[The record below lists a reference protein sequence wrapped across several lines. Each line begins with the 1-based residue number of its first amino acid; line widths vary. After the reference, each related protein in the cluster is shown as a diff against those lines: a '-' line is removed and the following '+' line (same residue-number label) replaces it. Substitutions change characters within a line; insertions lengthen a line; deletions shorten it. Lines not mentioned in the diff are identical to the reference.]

1 MQEAKSAHNQEQ
13 YERAFDLYSQTINV
27 LLQITGAI
35 NSDVA
40 SCISKMANIQ
50 YKLGDYLQ
58 AIELQSKSLII

>member
-1 MQEAKSAHNQEQ
+1 MQEAKLAHNQEQ

-40 SCISKMANIQ
+40 ACIAKMANIQ
-50 YKLGDYLQ
+50 YKLGDYL
-58 AIELQSKSLII
+58 